1 MSTEMEKYIRKQ
13 KERLDVEEP
22 DNSAIWNR
30 ISDGLKEDSRRRVH
44 DNNQLLITGS
54 DSGVWRFVTF
64 RRIAATLLILLGL
77 AYIAGDIV
85 SNRYSQNVSLAAIN
99 PHLGERESMYVQDI
113 EARMS
118 RVNLSERQNM
128 VINELIKELGEQDI
142 AYREAISD
150 LESMGNNERLVNT
163 IFSIY
168 ERKIKLLEMIIMETN
183 KEEIYEENR
192 ELPL

>member
-1 MSTEMEKYIRKQ
+1 MSTEMEKYIREQ

-85 SNRYSQNVSLAAIN
+85 SDRQSQNVPLATID
-99 PHLGERESMYVQDI
+99 PRLGKRESEYVQVI

-118 RVNLSERQNM
+118 RVNLSGSQNL

-168 ERKIKLLEMIIMETN
+168 ERKIKLLERIIMETN
-183 KEEIYEENR
+183 KEEIYDENR